1 MGLFESLKQGDALM
15 QMFAGNDNPA
25 AEQFI
30 SEAEVQAMR
39 GRLAIRES
47 LKAFVRGRVV
57 SFSPTTYTLSLT

>member
-1 MGLFESLKQGDALM
+1 M

-47 LKAFVRGRVV
+47 LIAFVRGRVV
-57 SFSPTTYTLSLT
+57 QQGSWFLGSDIRCDIGLR